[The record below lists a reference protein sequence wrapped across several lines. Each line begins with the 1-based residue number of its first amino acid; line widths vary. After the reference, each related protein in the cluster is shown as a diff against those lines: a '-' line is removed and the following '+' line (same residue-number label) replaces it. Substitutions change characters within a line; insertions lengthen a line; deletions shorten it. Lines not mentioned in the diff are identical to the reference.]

1 MKHTSP
7 GGLVQFLLLFSAVP
21 TSPPWKKQ
29 FNEFNETVQ
38 VKRRVGRGE
47 RGGRGVFLRD
57 RIVTF
62 ELVWFGRFPQCSI
75 WLYTRLL
82 ICGRNFQAQ
91 RPAKKFKLGLLFS
104 SLDLGRLLK
113 QLTLKWR
120 SKEPIK
126 VIKSCPTHDKSGMV
140 FNKYFHSARNVIL
153 FLIRVIFAL
162 WHENYCFVY
171 GHSKPVD
178 NMTWV
183 IRPWNHLC
191 CPTNPPPPP
200 VIN

>member
-1 MKHTSP
+1 MNLTRLYKSREEL
-7 GGLVQFLLLFSAVP
+7 G
-21 TSPPWKKQ
+21 
-29 FNEFNETVQ
+29 
-38 VKRRVGRGE
+38 
-47 RGGRGVFLRD
+47 GGRGVGEESFMRD

-75 WLYTRLL
+75 WLYAWLL

-104 SLDLGRLLK
+104 SLDLCRLLK
-113 QLTLKWR
+113 QLSLKWR

-162 WHENYCFVY
+162 WHKNYCFVY

-178 NMTWV
+178 NMTWD

>member
-1 MKHTSP
+1 MRLYKSREEL
-7 GGLVQFLLLFSAVP
+7 G
-21 TSPPWKKQ
+21 
-29 FNEFNETVQ
+29 
-38 VKRRVGRGE
+38 
-47 RGGRGVFLRD
+47 GGRGVSKESFMRD

-62 ELVWFGRFPQCSI
+62 ELVWFGRFPQCSGI

-126 VIKSCPTHDKSGMV
+126 VMKSCPTHDKSGMV

-162 WHENYCFVY
+162 WHENYCFVN

-178 NMTWV
+178 NMTSHQTMK
-183 IRPWNHLC
+183 PSLLPHQ
-191 CPTNPPPPP
+191 PTPSPP

>member
-1 MKHTSP
+1 MNLTRLYKSREEL
-7 GGLVQFLLLFSAVP
+7 G
-21 TSPPWKKQ
+21 
-29 FNEFNETVQ
+29 
-38 VKRRVGRGE
+38 
-47 RGGRGVFLRD
+47 GGRGVGEESFMRD

-62 ELVWFGRFPQCSI
+62 ELVWFGRFPQCSGI

-113 QLTLKWR
+113 QLSLKWR

-162 WHENYCFVY
+162 WHKKLLLCIRTLETSRQYDMSHQTMKPSLLPHQPTPSPRYKLIVGFLFLFFFPFFFV
-171 GHSKPVD
+171 K
-178 NMTWV
+178 
-183 IRPWNHLC
+183 RF
-191 CPTNPPPPP
+191 
-200 VIN
+200 